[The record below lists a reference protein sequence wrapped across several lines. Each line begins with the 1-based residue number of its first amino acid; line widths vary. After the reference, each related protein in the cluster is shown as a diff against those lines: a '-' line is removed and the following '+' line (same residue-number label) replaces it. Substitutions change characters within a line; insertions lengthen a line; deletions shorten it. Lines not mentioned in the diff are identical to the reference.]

1 MKHLRFQLFAVL
13 LCLLCGNV
21 YAANVLRVDS
31 VRYPAGKTVSLPI
44 ILENSSDI
52 TGVQF
57 DISVPYELET
67 DASGNVIVQLS
78 KTRAASH
85 VYTTKSLGTENR
97 NASTHGGVSTYHKYR
112 IIVYNDQN
120 ALLLDN
126 VGVLLTVNLTT
137 SIELK
142 NGAVLPIYLLDKS
155 VTLSNREKQ
164 NVLTSQANGAITI
177 EEIPRPDLT
186 PVNVTFE
193 GSNVN
198 PGDKFKVSWVV
209 KNIGQVSTDDGWS
222 EQISLFTVSGNLVK
236 TIATTYYDKKLSAGS
251 QVSRNAEIQLPTLL
265 GLDGACK
272 VQVTIVP
279 TEKTGEHISLRDNN
293 IAQSAKNISVGKMLT
308 LELSQ
313 LRVVEGSNQRIT
325 AKLSRS
331 GRWNNVRTFTISS
344 TPADSRLELPT
355 TVSIPMNQSGTVF
368 YINVGNNSKV
378 DNDSIVTISIEG
390 DNYKAA
396 TAHIVIEDDEF
407 PELAVKSSKSVI
419 TEGETFDLTIT
430 TPRVSSEPIAVSIT
444 SENNKR
450 FKFPSQVTI
459 PAGKNSVTV
468 SVQTVDDELPNLEE
482 SNKFTVSAAHF
493 NRGEVIVLLQD
504 NDMPVLSLTLT
515 PDKVGEDAGPTAV
528 SAVLTRTGNTDTK
541 ITIKLSDDSNGGL
554 YYSNKSIVMEK
565 GVETTYFNLG
575 PVENTL
581 QDGDRVYTLNAGIW
595 ISSCNCAASGESAG
609 SVSAKLTV
617 LDNDGAALS
626 LSSQS
631 GTVKEGGE
639 TVITV
644 SRNTVADISKALT
657 VTLSSNYDAELEYTK
672 TVVIPS
678 GQTSAQVTVKSKKN
692 STPDDSHTVIFTVS
706 SNGYASGTCFLL
718 VTDQTLP
725 DAHAVNLTTDVSEA
739 MIGTTITVS
748 VNITNDGA
756 FPLPANTPVMFY
768 LKGNVDA
775 IGTSY
780 IEQEI
785 PVGGSAMINRIIT
798 LPESVNDY
806 TYYAV
811 VNAQR
816 TVSELVYTN
825 NTSNEVTVKALSPF
839 IAKVETDKEVYRQG
853 DIIRISGQLT
863 GQKTTNEMIDVYI
876 INEGVREVKQVKTDA
891 AGKFTLDWQL
901 FDLQTGHFAV
911 GACFKDEQ
919 TREEMASFDVYG
931 LRRTETGYI
940 TCEVTCGE
948 AYNGIIRLVNAGEL
962 PLSGVTAKVL
972 NAPEGCECQFQ
983 LPKII
988 GANEAVDM
996 LYTLKGST
1004 ASPGKDW
1011 EPLKVQVTS
1020 NEGAFL
1026 EVTLYYY
1033 ARTAQ
1038 GNLVVENQNL
1048 ITTMNKDD
1056 GRDYSFIVINNG
1068 KGNTGKISLSLPSW
1082 MTPLTGATMPGLNQ
1096 KDTATVMLR
1105 MMPTDDM
1112 QLNVPVTG
1120 MLGIN
1125 CENGNG
1131 TFINFNITPVSDKTG
1146 ILVVDVTDEY
1156 TYYTDEKPHVKGAE
1170 VVLKN
1175 PVTGAI
1181 VAQGLSDENGLF
1193 TIELP
1198 EGYYQLNVTADK
1210 HDSYKNNVLVD
1221 PGITTN
1227 KVICLSYQ
1235 AVSVSWDVEETEIE
1249 DEYNIVTTVKYET
1262 NVPAPV
1268 VEVIEPNSLD
1278 IGQLGVGES
1287 LIYYAVLTNKGL
1299 INANGT
1305 SYIIPEMAGD
1315 CKLEPLVEYTNLTL
1329 LPQQSYTIPVKL
1341 TRLSRE
1347 ESTHTIH
1354 GGSGSN
1360 TSHTQWL
1367 WDYSPNVT
1375 APVVQVT
1382 EPDNMDIGNFNV
1394 GQSTTYTVVLTNT
1407 GSVPVKDVSYTVPII
1422 SGNYKWKPTSENLGL
1437 TIEPQE
1443 STTITVEITLLD
1455 PEEAANVAAGTPSQ
1469 SSSSTKNGR
1478 CKISTVTDYYWE
1490 CGPDKKWGWYP
1501 HEIKLV
1507 PPIDCP
1513 PISNRGFWTVYGHG
1527 LGSPGGGD
1535 GGGSYS
1541 SHDNFNGVNFS
1552 AECDPCMVAVT
1563 RAVAECLLG
1572 YTSLGC
1578 TVGILSSLINYSTS
1592 DKFTSD
1598 DWVGVGIT
1606 ALGCYVEHKILG
1618 PIINTVGCA
1627 WSFTHLNCGGSS
1639 KPENAEDEEED
1650 SSGLPTWVR
1659 EYKGR
1664 IQPIDDYIN
1673 HYLGY
1678 YKELFGS
1685 EVWLENANIE
1695 ELNTLL
1701 EAVVNQGK
1709 NAQLNANALMSYKPQ
1724 DISIADFNKFI
1735 ERINNT
1741 RTFENVG
1748 NTSDNMIHSDVLRQ
1762 LTNSM
1767 KAIDEKVA
1775 DETKGKYL
1783 NIADLFVKETDLF
1796 VKRLQEQSSSTCA
1809 TISLQIDQTMTMTR
1823 QAFRGTLTVTNGSK
1837 EQPMTDVKL
1846 KLNVTN
1852 TQTGLT
1858 ATAKEFEMHTEKLQ
1872 MFNGDL
1878 DMENGWYLGAD
1889 STGTATILFIPS
1901 KYAAPTEPVDYSFGG
1916 TLSYVDPYTGL
1927 EVTRELYPVT
1937 LTVKPSPELDLT
1949 YFMQRDIYG
1958 DDALTDAVEPMV
1970 PGEFAVILNNKG
1982 YGDATNVRMVTQ
1994 QPKIIENEKGLYIN
2008 FEFLSSQLNGQDKT
2022 LAMGES
2028 IPTEFGTIPA
2038 HSQAYAQWWLQ
2049 STLLGHFVEYN
2060 IEATHVTSYGN
2071 ENLSLLD
2078 QVTIHELIHGFTPTD
2093 KGGRAFLVNDISD
2106 IDDLPDQVY
2115 FTDATQDDV
2124 SIAVNAVAT
2133 KKSDTEY
2140 TLEIVPL
2147 KGGWNYG
2154 NVLDPTVGR
2163 QKLIKVVRQRD
2174 NKELPLDNVWQ
2185 TDRTLIDG
2193 KDWHYE
2199 NRLHFVGDMVAVG
2212 ETYLLTFEPKPDV
2225 ELEVERFDG
2234 VPSEGTLSL
2243 QRITEVTV
2251 TFNKA
2256 IDANSFTTSD
2266 LALACQ
2272 GTPLDA
2278 SKIAI
2283 TKVDDRTFKLSFTAL
2298 STQNGYYVLTVQTAE
2313 ITDAEGF
2320 RGATGKQATWIQFA
2334 DGKVVLAIN
2343 ASPENGGKV
2352 TPASGQYEYEKP
2364 ITLTATPNEGFGFVN
2379 WVTNGVTVVSDQPS
2393 LEYIPK
2399 QDATLTAVFQPKNVN
2414 VTVNFREDAG
2424 TIEGGGTG
2432 IYAYGT
2438 ELTLKATPADGFQFD
2453 GWMIDSVKVAGSPDA
2468 NTLTFNVTK
2477 PVQVDA
2483 IFSVRSDIILSGR
2496 VTSSDDNTPIA
2507 GATITLTHDDMVYT
2521 TTTDRF
2527 GRYSLQIDDRSL
2539 TYAVH
2544 CEATGYIW
2552 SANDDIWFDE
2562 TAKTKDFVL
2571 LRGESVVVPSDGIFA
2586 FSPNVDVKVED
2597 LDVTVW
2603 YVTEFDNTSFV
2614 MKQVTSGTIKAG
2626 EGIII
2631 VGTSQ
2636 ERLDMLAVKDAP
2648 EIPNNLLIGTGRI
2661 PYEVKDD
2668 NVFILNE
2675 GTDSR
2680 RFRAQ
2685 ATTDTHFY
2693 RAAKGTVIPEGK
2705 AYIHYTL
2712 SDLPDEV
2719 GIIWDDTS
2727 LIKIV
2732 KQAMEGEEKH
2742 FGLDGRRIYK
2752 IDKGLH
2758 ILKGRKVIVK

>member
-1 MKHLRFQLFAVL
+1 
-13 LCLLCGNV
+13 
-21 YAANVLRVDS
+21 
-31 VRYPAGKTVSLPI
+31 
-44 ILENSSDI
+44 
-52 TGVQF
+52 
-57 DISVPYELET
+57 
-67 DASGNVIVQLS
+67 
-78 KTRAASH
+78 
-85 VYTTKSLGTENR
+85 
-97 NASTHGGVSTYHKYR
+97 
-112 IIVYNDQN
+112 
-120 ALLLDN
+120 
-126 VGVLLTVNLTT
+126 
-137 SIELK
+137 
-142 NGAVLPIYLLDKS
+142 
-155 VTLSNREKQ
+155 
-164 NVLTSQANGAITI
+164 
-177 EEIPRPDLT
+177 
-186 PVNVTFE
+186 
-193 GSNVN
+193 
-198 PGDKFKVSWVV
+198 
-209 KNIGQVSTDDGWS
+209 
-222 EQISLFTVSGNLVK
+222 
-236 TIATTYYDKKLSAGS
+236 
-251 QVSRNAEIQLPTLL
+251 
-265 GLDGACK
+265 
-272 VQVTIVP
+272 
-279 TEKTGEHISLRDNN
+279 
-293 IAQSAKNISVGKMLT
+293 
-308 LELSQ
+308 
-313 LRVVEGSNQRIT
+313 
-325 AKLSRS
+325 
-331 GRWNNVRTFTISS
+331 
-344 TPADSRLELPT
+344 
-355 TVSIPMNQSGTVF
+355 
-368 YINVGNNSKV
+368 
-378 DNDSIVTISIEG
+378 
-390 DNYKAA
+390 
-396 TAHIVIEDDEF
+396 
-407 PELAVKSSKSVI
+407 
-419 TEGETFDLTIT
+419 
-430 TPRVSSEPIAVSIT
+430 
-444 SENNKR
+444 
-450 FKFPSQVTI
+450 
-459 PAGKNSVTV
+459 
-468 SVQTVDDELPNLEE
+468 
-482 SNKFTVSAAHF
+482 
-493 NRGEVIVLLQD
+493 
-504 NDMPVLSLTLT
+504 
-515 PDKVGEDAGPTAV
+515 
-528 SAVLTRTGNTDTK
+528 
-541 ITIKLSDDSNGGL
+541 
-554 YYSNKSIVMEK
+554 
-565 GVETTYFNLG
+565 
-575 PVENTL
+575 
-581 QDGDRVYTLNAGIW
+581 
-595 ISSCNCAASGESAG
+595 
-609 SVSAKLTV
+609 
-617 LDNDGAALS
+617 
-626 LSSQS
+626 
-631 GTVKEGGE
+631 
-639 TVITV
+639 
-644 SRNTVADISKALT
+644 
-657 VTLSSNYDAELEYTK
+657 
-672 TVVIPS
+672 
-678 GQTSAQVTVKSKKN
+678 
-692 STPDDSHTVIFTVS
+692 
-706 SNGYASGTCFLL
+706 
-718 VTDQTLP
+718 
-725 DAHAVNLTTDVSEA
+725 
-739 MIGTTITVS
+739 
-748 VNITNDGA
+748 
-756 FPLPANTPVMFY
+756 
-768 LKGNVDA
+768 
-775 IGTSY
+775 
-780 IEQEI
+780 
-785 PVGGSAMINRIIT
+785 
-798 LPESVNDY
+798 
-806 TYYAV
+806 
-811 VNAQR
+811 
-816 TVSELVYTN
+816 
-825 NTSNEVTVKALSPF
+825 
-839 IAKVETDKEVYRQG
+839 
-853 DIIRISGQLT
+853 
-863 GQKTTNEMIDVYI
+863 
-876 INEGVREVKQVKTDA
+876 
-891 AGKFTLDWQL
+891 
-901 FDLQTGHFAV
+901 
-911 GACFKDEQ
+911 
-919 TREEMASFDVYG
+919 
-931 LRRTETGYI
+931 
-940 TCEVTCGE
+940 
-948 AYNGIIRLVNAGEL
+948 
-962 PLSGVTAKVL
+962 
-972 NAPEGCECQFQ
+972 
-983 LPKII
+983 
-988 GANEAVDM
+988 
-996 LYTLKGST
+996 
-1004 ASPGKDW
+1004 
-1011 EPLKVQVTS
+1011 
-1020 NEGAFL
+1020 
-1026 EVTLYYY
+1026 
-1033 ARTAQ
+1033 
-1038 GNLVVENQNL
+1038 
-1048 ITTMNKDD
+1048 
-1056 GRDYSFIVINNG
+1056 
-1068 KGNTGKISLSLPSW
+1068 
-1082 MTPLTGATMPGLNQ
+1082 
-1096 KDTATVMLR
+1096 
-1105 MMPTDDM
+1105 
-1112 QLNVPVTG
+1112 
-1120 MLGIN
+1120 
-1125 CENGNG
+1125 
-1131 TFINFNITPVSDKTG
+1131 
-1146 ILVVDVTDEY
+1146 
-1156 TYYTDEKPHVKGAE
+1156 
-1170 VVLKN
+1170 
-1175 PVTGAI
+1175 
-1181 VAQGLSDENGLF
+1181 
-1193 TIELP
+1193 
-1198 EGYYQLNVTADK
+1198 
-1210 HDSYKNNVLVD
+1210 
-1221 PGITTN
+1221 
-1227 KVICLSYQ
+1227 
-1235 AVSVSWDVEETEIE
+1235 
-1249 DEYNIVTTVKYET
+1249 
-1262 NVPAPV
+1262 
-1268 VEVIEPNSLD
+1268 
-1278 IGQLGVGES
+1278 
-1287 LIYYAVLTNKGL
+1287 
-1299 INANGT
+1299 
-1305 SYIIPEMAGD
+1305 
-1315 CKLEPLVEYTNLTL
+1315 
-1329 LPQQSYTIPVKL
+1329 
-1341 TRLSRE
+1341 
-1347 ESTHTIH
+1347 
-1354 GGSGSN
+1354 
-1360 TSHTQWL
+1360 
-1367 WDYSPNVT
+1367 DYSPNVT

-1422 SGNYKWKPTSENLGL
+1422 SGNYRWKPTSENLGL

-1443 STTITVEITLLD
+1443 SATITVEITLLD
-1455 PEEAANVAAGTPSQ
+1455 SEEAANVAAGTPSQ

-1501 HEIKLV
+1501 HEIKLI

-1535 GGGSYS
+1535 GGSYS

-1878 DMENGWYLGAD
+1878 DMESGWYLGAD

-2115 FTDATQDDV
+2115 FTDATQEDV

-2133 KKSDTEY
+2133 KQSDTEY

-2234 VPSEGTLSL
+2234 VPAEGTLSL

-2379 WVTNGVTVVSDQPS
+2379 WVSNGLTVVSDQPS

-2477 PVQVDA
+2477 PIQVDA
-2483 IFSVRSDIILSGR
+2483 IFSVRPDIILSGR
-2496 VTSSDDNTPIA
+2496 VTSSADNTPIA

>member
-13 LCLLCGNV
+13 LCLLCGNS

-67 DASGNVIVQLS
+67 DATGNVVVQLS

-85 VYTTKSLGTENR
+85 VYTTKNLGTENR
-97 NASTHGGVSTYHKYR
+97 NADAHGGVSTYYKYR
-112 IIVYNDQN
+112 IIVYSDQN

-126 VGVLLTVNLTT
+126 AGTLLTINLTT

-142 NGAVLPIYLLDKS
+142 NGAVLPIYLLDNS

-164 NVLTSQANGAITI
+164 NVLTSKVNGAITI

-186 PVNVTFE
+186 PVNVTFD
-193 GSNVN
+193 GTSVS
-198 PGDKFKVSWVV
+198 PGGKLNVSWIV

-222 EQISLFTVSGNLVK
+222 EQISLCTVTGNLVK
-236 TIATTYYDKKLSAGS
+236 TIATIYYDKKLPAGS
-251 QVSRNAEIQLPTLL
+251 QVSRNSEIQLPTLL
-265 GLDGACK
+265 GLDGVCK

-293 IAQSAKNISVGKMLT
+293 TEQSSKNISVEKVLT
-308 LELSQ
+308 LELSH

-344 TPADSRLELPT
+344 SPTDSRLELPK
-355 TVSIPMNQSGTVF
+355 TVSIPANQSGTVF
-368 YINVGNNSKV
+368 YINVGNNNKV

-396 TAHIVIEDDEF
+396 TARIVIEDDEF
-407 PELAVKSSKSVI
+407 PELTVKSSKSVV
-419 TEGETFDLTIT
+419 TEGESFDLTIT
-430 TPRVSSEPIAVSIT
+430 TPRVSSEPIVVSIN

-459 PAGKNSVTV
+459 PAGKSSVTV
-468 SVQTVDDELPNLEE
+468 TVQTVDDELPNLEE
-482 SNKFTVSAAHF
+482 SNIFTVSASHF

-504 NDMPVLSLTLT
+504 NDMPVLTLTLT

-528 SAVLTRTGNTDTK
+528 SAVLTRTGNTNSK
-541 ITIKLSDDSNGGL
+541 ITVKLSDDSNGGL

-565 GVETTYFNLG
+565 GVETIYFNLG
-575 PVENTL
+575 PVENSL
-581 QDGDRVYTLNAGIW
+581 QDGDRIYTINAGIW

-626 LSSQS
+626 VSSQS

-644 SRNTVADISKALT
+644 SRNTVSDISKALS
-657 VTLSSNYDAELEYTK
+657 VTLSSNYDNELEYTK
-672 TVVIPS
+672 NVVIPS

-706 SNGYASGTCFLL
+706 ADGYASGTCFLL

-725 DAHAVNLTTDVSEA
+725 DAHAINLTTDVSEA
-739 MIGTTITVS
+739 MIGTKITASVTIS
-748 VNITNDGA
+748 NDGA

-768 LKGNVDA
+768 QKGKADA

-780 IEQEI
+780 TEQEI
-785 PVGGSAMINRIIT
+785 PVGGSMVVNRIIT

-806 TYYAV
+806 TYYVV

-816 TVSELVYTN
+816 TIGELIYTN
-825 NTSNEVTVKALSPF
+825 NTSNEVTVKVLSPF
-839 IAKVETDKEVYRQG
+839 TAKVETDKQVYRQG
-853 DIIRISGQLT
+853 DIVRISGQLT
-863 GQKTTNEMIDVYI
+863 GQKTANEMIDVYI
-876 INEGVREVKQVKTDA
+876 INEGAREVKQVKTDG
-891 AGKFTLDWQL
+891 AGKFTLEWQL
-901 FDLQTGHFAV
+901 FDLQTGHFSV
-911 GACFKDEQ
+911 GACFKDDP
-919 TREEMASFDVYG
+919 TTEEMATFDVYG
-931 LRRTETGYI
+931 LRRAETGYI
-940 TCEVTCGE
+940 TCDVTCGE
-948 AYNGIIRLVNAGEL
+948 PHNGIIRLVNAGQL
-962 PLSGVTAKVL
+962 SLSGVTAKVI
-972 NAPEGCECQFQ
+972 NAPEGCEAQFQ
-983 LPKII
+983 LPNNI
-988 GANEAVDM
+988 GANETVNMA
-996 LYTLKGST
+996 YTIKGTT

-1011 EPLKVQVTS
+1011 EQLKVQVTS
-1020 NEGAFL
+1020 AEGAFL
-1026 EVTLYYY
+1026 EITVHYY
-1033 ARTAQ
+1033 ARSAQ
-1038 GNLVVENQNL
+1038 GNLVVEKQNL
-1048 ITTMNKDD
+1048 VTTMNKDN
-1056 GRDYSFIVINNG
+1056 GRDYSFYLTNNG
-1068 KGNTGKISLSLPSW
+1068 KGNTGKISLSLPKW
-1082 MTPLTGATMPGLNQ
+1082 MTPLTGATMAGLNQ
-1096 KDTATVMLR
+1096 NDTATIVLR

-1146 ILVVDVTDEY
+1146 TLVVDVTDEY
-1156 TYYTDEKPHVKGAE
+1156 TYYTEEKPHVKGAE

-1221 PGITTN
+1221 PGSTTN

-1235 AVSVSWDVEETEIE
+1235 AVSVSWDVEETEVE

-1407 GSVPVKDVSYTVPII
+1407 GSVPVKDVSYTIPII

-1443 STTITVEITLLD
+1443 STTITVEVTLLD
-1455 PEEAANVAAGTPSQ
+1455 PEEAANVAAGTLQ

-1527 LGSPGGGD
+1527 LGSPGGND

-1541 SHDNFNGVNFS
+1541 SNDNYNGVSFS
-1552 AECDPCMVAVT
+1552 AECDPCLVAVT
-1563 RAVAECLLG
+1563 RAVVECLLG
-1572 YTSLGC
+1572 YTSVGC
-1578 TVGILSSLINYSTS
+1578 TVGILSSLYNYSTA
-1592 DKFTSD
+1592 DKPFTLD
-1598 DWVGVGIT
+1598 DWVGVGFT
-1606 ALGCYVEHKILG
+1606 ALGCYIENKTWG
-1618 PIINTVGCA
+1618 IITNTLGCA
-1627 WSFTHLNCGGSS
+1627 WSFTHLSCGNSS
-1639 KPENAEDEEED
+1639 KAKIARVDEND

-1659 EYKGR
+1659 EYKER

-1673 HYLGY
+1673 DYIGF

-1685 EVWLENANIE
+1685 EVWLDNANPE
-1695 ELNTLL
+1695 ELASLL
-1701 EAVVNQGK
+1701 ETVLSQGK
-1709 NAQLNANALMSYKPQ
+1709 NDNLNANALMSYKPQ
-1724 DISIADFNKFI
+1724 DISTSDFNKFI
-1735 ERINNT
+1735 ERLNNT
-1741 RTFENVG
+1741 RTFEKTG
-1748 NTSDNMIHSDVLRQ
+1748 KTSDNMIHVDVLRQ
-1762 LTNSM
+1762 LVNSM
-1767 KAIDEKVA
+1767 KAIDETIA

-1783 NIADLFVKETDLF
+1783 SIADLFVKETDLF
-1796 VKRLQEQSSSTCA
+1796 VKRLQEQSTSTCA

-1823 QAFRGTLTVTNGSK
+1823 QAFRGTLTVSNGNK
-1837 EQPMTDVKL
+1837 ELPMTDVKL

-1858 ATAKEFEMHTEKLQ
+1858 ATAKEFEMHTESLK

-1878 DMENGWYLGAD
+1878 DMESGWYLGAD

-1901 KYAAPTEPVDYSFGG
+1901 KYAAPDEPVDYSFGG
-1916 TLSYVDPYTGL
+1916 TLSYVDPNSGL

-1982 YGDATNVRMVTQ
+1982 NGDATNVRMVTQ
-1994 QPKIIENEKGLYIN
+1994 QPKIIENEKGLYID
-2008 FEFLSSQLNGQDKT
+2008 FEFLSSQLNGQEKT

-2049 STLLGHFVEYN
+2049 STLLGHFVDYN

-2078 QVTIHELIHGFTPTD
+2078 QVSIHELIHGFTPD
-2093 KGGRAFLVNDISD
+2093 GKGGRAFLVNDISD
-2106 IDDLPDQVY
+2106 IDDQPDQVY
-2115 FTDATQDDV
+2115 FTDATQNDV
-2124 SIAVNAVAT
+2124 TIAVNAVAT
-2133 KKSDTEY
+2133 KQSDTEY
-2140 TLEIVPL
+2140 TLDITPM
-2147 KGGWNYG
+2147 KNGWNYG

-2163 QKLIKVVRQRD
+2163 QKLIKIVRQRD
-2174 NKELPLDNVWQ
+2174 NKELPFDNVWQ

-2193 KDWHYE
+2193 RDWHYE
-2199 NRLHFVGDMVAVG
+2199 NRLHFVGDMVAEG

-2225 ELEVERFDG
+2225 ELEVEKFDG
-2234 VPSEGTLSL
+2234 VPAEGTLAL

-2256 IDANSFTTSD
+2256 IDAKTFTTSD

-2278 SKIAI
+2278 SKISI
-2283 TKVDDRTFKLSFTAL
+2283 TKVDDRTFKLGFAEL

-2313 ITDAEGF
+2313 ITDGEGF
-2320 RGATGKQATWIQFA
+2320 RGATGKQATWVQYA
-2334 DGKVVLAIN
+2334 DGKVLLTIE
-2343 ASPENGGKV
+2343 ASPANGGKV
-2352 TPASGQYEYEKP
+2352 SPVSGQYDYEKS
-2364 ITLTATPNEGFGFVN
+2364 ITLKATPNEGYEFVN
-2379 WVTNGVTVVSDQPS
+2379 WVTNATTVISDTDL
-2393 LEYIPK
+2393 LEYFPK
-2399 QDATLTAVFQPKNVN
+2399 QDATLTAVFKAKNVN
-2414 VTVNFREDAG
+2414 VTVNYREDAG

-2432 IYAYGT
+2432 LYAYGT
-2438 ELTLKATPADGFQFD
+2438 ELSLKATPADGYQFD
-2453 GWMIDSVKVAGSPDA
+2453 GWMIDSVKVSGSPDV
-2468 NTLTFNVTK
+2468 NTLTFTVTK

-2483 IFSVRSDIILSGR
+2483 IFSVRPDIILSGR
-2496 VTSSDDNTPIA
+2496 VTSSVDDTPIA
-2507 GATITLTHDDMVYT
+2507 GATITLTHDDIVYT
-2521 TTTDRF
+2521 TTTDKF
-2527 GRYSLQIDDRSL
+2527 GRYSIHIDDRTL
-2539 TYAVH
+2539 TYTTH
-2544 CEATGYIW
+2544 CEYPGYVW
-2552 SANDDIWFDE
+2552 SANSDIWFGE
-2562 TAKTKDFVL
+2562 GSKTKDFVL
-2571 LRGESVVVPSDGIFA
+2571 LPGETVVVPSDGIFA
-2586 FSPNVDVKVED
+2586 FSPTVDVKVED
-2597 LDVTVW
+2597 LDVSVW
-2603 YVTEFDNTSFV
+2603 YVTEFDKTSFI
-2614 MKQVTSGTIKAG
+2614 MKQVKSGSIKAG
-2626 EGIII
+2626 EGVIII
-2631 VGTSQ
+2631 GKPQ
-2636 ERLDMLAVKDAP
+2636 ERIDMLEAKNVH
-2648 EIPNNLLIGTGRI
+2648 EIPNNILVGTGLA
-2661 PYEVKDD
+2661 PYEVKDN
-2668 NVFILNE
+2668 NVFVLNE
-2675 GTDSR
+2675 GSDSR

-2685 ATTDTHFY
+2685 ATTDAYFY

-2712 SDLPDEV
+2712 EDLPDVV
-2719 GIIWDDTS
+2719 GIIWDTT
-2727 LIKIV
+2727 LINMV
-2732 KQAMEGEEKH
+2732 KQAMEGDEKH

-2752 IDKGLH
+2752 MDKGIH